1 MRLEAFIE
9 YGGTEIANAARTLAY
24 LERGLA
30 GSKIIAEVDAGSCE
44 AMGTGYFSPAADPAP
59 WYDSTRPESGT
70 FLGVFANDIRLTEV
84 SRRVIT
90 DRDSVGAVIGRT
102 RLTHRLVQVKAT
114 LYASTAAGM
123 FYGERWLAG
132 ELTRWGR
139 SGQADLLVL
148 PACPDGE
155 DPTAFRTLYDV
166 GLVALEPPGPIV
178 RDECTVQ
185 EVAFQL
191 AAGNPFLHYPAESC
205 LAQTVVVGS

>member
-1 MRLEAFIE
+1 MRLQAWME
-9 YGGTEIANAARTLAY
+9 YAGTEIANAARTLAY

-30 GSKIIAEVDAGSCE
+30 GSKVTADVDAGSCE

-59 WYDSTRPESGT
+59 WYDATRPESGT

-90 DRDSVGAVIGRT
+90 DKDSVGAVIGRT
-102 RLTHRLVQVKAT
+102 RLTHRLVQVRAT
-114 LYASTAAGM
+114 LYANTRAGM

-139 SGQADLLVL
+139 SGEADLRVL
-148 PACPDGE
+148 PACPDGI
-155 DPTAFRTLYDV
+155 DADAFRTLYEV

-191 AAGNPFLHYPAESC
+191 AAGVPFLHFPSEVC
-205 LAQTVVVGS
+205 LDETVVVGS